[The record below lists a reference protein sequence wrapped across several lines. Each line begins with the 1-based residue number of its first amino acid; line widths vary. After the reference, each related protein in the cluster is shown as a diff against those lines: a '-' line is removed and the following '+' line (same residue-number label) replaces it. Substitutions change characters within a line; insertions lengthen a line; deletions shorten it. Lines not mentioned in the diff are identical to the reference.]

1 MKKIIFIAFL
11 WLSFIGYAQDNYIVT
26 TEDGRRVLLKADYT
40 WEYIDLVP
48 QQNQPKPNVV
58 PQPRVQERTRPVQAP
73 APVLEPVLVSKNCN
87 AGPGFSEP
95 KLDRRIQ
102 TQLKKGRA
110 TMKDLKKRV
119 AKTYSCSVADVLLLY
134 AKETKANGV
143 YTFCA
148 NGEKVTYKRTGSNFF
163 RKGKFF

>member
-26 TEDGRRVLLKADYT
+26 TDDGRRVLLKADYT

-58 PQPRVQERTRPVQAP
+58 PQARVQERSRTLQTPVE
-73 APVLEPVLVSKNCN
+73 EPVLVSKNCN
-87 AGPGFSEP
+87 VGFGFVEP
-95 KLDRRIQ
+95 KLDRHIQ
-102 TQLKKGRA
+102 NQLKKGRA
-110 TMKDLKKRV
+110 TMRDLKKRV
-119 AKTYSCSVADVLLLY
+119 AKTYDCTVDDVLLLY
-134 AKETKANGV
+134 AKETKANGN

-148 NGEKVTYKRTGSNFF
+148 NGVKVAYKRTGSNFF